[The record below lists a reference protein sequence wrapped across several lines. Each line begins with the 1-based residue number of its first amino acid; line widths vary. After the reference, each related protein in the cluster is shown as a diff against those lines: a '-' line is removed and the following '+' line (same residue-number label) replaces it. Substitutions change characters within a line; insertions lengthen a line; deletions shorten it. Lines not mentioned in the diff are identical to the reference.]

1 LHSVSLFF
9 LFLFVFYWTWGSYEH
24 FFGWLFNSDSYHVR
38 YVSTVGISYW
48 SAHIGLTLRLT
59 GVICGLI
66 SLFSLCLNVK
76 FPFRIKLLV
85 AAALIL
91 EGIYYL
97 LYIPWVPY
105 LWRPDTYILSVSY
118 LLQVLLTSPFLIFL
132 AIKMKTY
139 QSGGE
144 NRRFWKWAGLT
155 FTCYML
161 SLWVNALFRWF
172 DMVRIE
178 GFQLLFTG
186 IIPLGFLNGAITMS
200 LAVVFS
206 FAAAR
211 SILEMDQ
218 ASSKRWIGLALIML
232 GIHYVIYFIYSQ
244 LAGLMNFILLVDVW
258 TIPLLAL
265 GTTLLYESRERS
277 IQIDFN
283 S

>member
-1 LHSVSLFF
+1 
-9 LFLFVFYWTWGSYEH
+9 
-24 FFGWLFNSDSYHVR
+24 
-38 YVSTVGISYW
+38 
-48 SAHIGLTLRLT
+48 
-59 GVICGLI
+59 
-66 SLFSLCLNVK
+66 
-76 FPFRIKLLV
+76 
-85 AAALIL
+85 
-91 EGIYYL
+91 
-97 LYIPWVPY
+97 
-105 LWRPDTYILSVSY
+105 
-118 LLQVLLTSPFLIFL
+118 
-132 AIKMKTY
+132 MKTY